1 MKRVTGFPDRF
12 VALTFRK
19 VCLKTVTYLI
29 GTAATNVVPD
39 CFVSMSLSLNLGGC
53 SKKRKS
59 GKENVK
65 AK

>member
-19 VCLKTVTYLI
+19 VYLKTVTYL

-39 CFVSMSLSLNLGGC
+39 CFVSVSLRLNLGGC
-53 SKKRKS
+53 SKK
-59 GKENVK
+59 
-65 AK
+65 

>member
-19 VCLKTVTYLI
+19 VCLKTVTYL

-53 SKKRKS
+53 SKK
-59 GKENVK
+59 
-65 AK
+65 